1 MQYIKSNIHVHMNIS
16 CQPTCHIR
24 KNKTSH
30 IDLHFGMSDSLE
42 HEHVLGWWLLGGF
55 LRIVLIRLLFA
66 ICLYVSS
73 GGADTRGVRV
83 CRQREVKL

>member
-1 MQYIKSNIHVHMNIS
+1 MNTSYILSTNLSHKVI
-16 CQPTCHIR
+16 
-24 KNKTSH
+24 TSTR

-42 HEHVLGWWLLGGF
+42 HEYVLGWWLLGGF

>member
-1 MQYIKSNIHVHMNIS
+1 
-16 CQPTCHIR
+16 
-24 KNKTSH
+24 
-30 IDLHFGMSDSLE
+30 MSDSLE

-73 GGADTRGVRV
+73 GGTDTRGVRV